1 MQNKKYP
8 AQTWDTSNHT
18 DRRKEGEGF
27 PKHHYFTRTKGTAEL
42 RFSGADNEQ
51 IKVGIN
57 NWILLSLSSGEQVE
71 ASR

>member
-27 PKHHYFTRTKGTAEL
+27 PKQHYFTRTKGTAEL